1 MEEQDARTVWE
12 CPYWRVEARKFRSGD
27 GEEHMWYSA
36 KRPNPETVHI
46 LGLTNDGLVPVIRQW
61 RYPLEAPVW
70 ELPAGL
76 CDVEGEAMTQ
86 TALRELEEETGYRG
100 QRILHLMRGTVTP
113 GLSDEMYNA
122 FLALGLEKVGEG
134 GGTASEDIEVEL
146 VPFAELFDS
155 MLERSRQGELVDSKI
170 FSHISLAVR
179 MLEQLN
185 RELARMEQ
193 GQEDD

>member
-1 MEEQDARTVWE
+1 MEEKDAKTVWH
-12 CPYWRVEARKFRSGD
+12 CPYWRVETRKFRSGD
-27 GEEHMWYSA
+27 GEEHIWYSA

-76 CDVEGEAMTQ
+76 CDIEGEAMTQ

-100 QRILHLMRGTVTP
+100 QQVLHLMRGTVTP

-122 FLALGLEKVGEG
+122 FLALGLEKVSAG

-146 VPFAELFDS
+146 VPFAELFDT
-155 MLERSRQGELVDSKI
+155 MLARSRAGELVDSKI
-170 FSHISLAVR
+170 FSHIGLAVH
-179 MLEQLN
+179 MLGELNSQLD
-185 RELARMEQ
+185 RMER
-193 GQEDD
+193 GQQDD

>member
-1 MEEQDARTVWE
+1 
-12 CPYWRVEARKFRSGD
+12 
-27 GEEHMWYSA
+27 MWYSA

-61 RYPLEAPVW
+61 RHPLEAPVW

-134 GGTASEDIEVEL
+134 GGTASEEIEVEL

-155 MLERSRQGELVDSKI
+155 MLERSRAGELVDSKI